1 MYQGRKNQTT
11 IRVSGSEISAEWDSE
26 AIGDLKLGYRNE
38 PNRLLTKDRGL
49 AHPDTA
55 PIITY
60 PGGHAE
66 GFPDAFKQNFI
77 AVYGAIRGVKPINPY
92 ADFEDGLHQMQ
103 VLDKIFESA
112 KTGCWTSVN

>member
-1 MYQGRKNQTT
+1 MALMTPNHHN
-11 IRVSGSEISAEWDSE
+11 S
-26 AIGDLKLGYRNE
+26 
-38 PNRLLTKDRGL
+38 NRLLTKDRGL